1 MWKLWSPHFVIKI
14 IIIHFKNLCVLR
26 IFYFI
31 FCADNWALVYS
42 QELANKYCVPL
53 MVAFTLV
60 PKFLDATWRQY
71 SFMISGLQEVEKV
84 RINL

>member
-1 MWKLWSPHFVIKI
+1 MLTLIIIHMEVLEPNFVIKI
-14 IIIHFKNLCVLR
+14 LYILKICG
-26 IFYFI
+26 
-31 FCADNWALVYS
+31 CCTDNWALVYS
-42 QELANKYCVPL
+42 QELANKYRVPL

>member
-42 QELANKYCVPL
+42 QELANKYRVPL

>member
-1 MWKLWSPHFVIKI
+1 MYYG
-14 IIIHFKNLCVLR
+14 
-26 IFYFI
+26 YFI
-31 FCADNWALVYS
+31 LYYFCADNWALVYS
-42 QELANKYCVPL
+42 QELANKYRVPL

-84 RINL
+84 RLTFRTCTTINGIASIISIS